1 MMLQTP
7 LHYVTLFQSSGI
19 LFASDSF
26 TDGTT
31 GEIVECKELNDNY
44 SHAKIQILE
53 DLKHYAKYFANLA
66 LHDYFLLQFKEEIIA
81 LACVMCA
88 RRICKVTSEY
98 SENFMKMYEISNDEV
113 DPAFQRLWTFHHK

>member
-1 MMLQTP
+1 MLQTP

-26 TDGTT
+26 TDATS
-31 GEIVECKELNDNY
+31 GEIVECKDLGGGGD
-44 SHAKIQILE
+44 HARVQILD

-88 RRICKVTSEY
+88 RRMCKVSSEY
-98 SENFMKMYEISNDEV
+98 SENFMNMYQISNDDV